1 MISTQVLFS
10 GIICGV
16 IFFHTSI
23 VAQLVFK
30 KLGTESIRALL
41 RALFPKFFALISVLA
56 LVNWI
61 LAWLSNSPCIAGTL
75 HAISFILALKAFLL
89 IKPTNQAT
97 DDGNT
102 KKFKLLHKVSVLSTL
117 VILALNIAMP
127 FLVIN

>member
-1 MISTQVLFS
+1 M
-10 GIICGV
+10 
-16 IFFHTSI
+16 
-23 VAQLVFK
+23 
-30 KLGTESIRALL
+30 
-41 RALFPKFFALISVLA
+41 LA

-102 KKFKLLHKVSVLSTL
+102 KKFKLLHKISVLSTL
-117 VILALNIAMP
+117 VILALNIAVP
-127 FLVIN
+127 FLIIN

>member
-1 MISTQVLFS
+1 MISIQVLFS

-16 IFFHTSI
+16 ILFHTSI
-23 VAQLVFK
+23 VAPLVFK
-30 KLGTESIRALL
+30 KLETESIRSLL
-41 RALFPKFFALISVLA
+41 SIISKVFALISVLA

-102 KKFKLLHKVSVLSTL
+102 KKFKLLHKISVLSTL
-117 VILALNIAMP
+117 VILALNIAVP

>member
-16 IFFHTSI
+16 ILFHTST
-23 VAQLVFK
+23 VAPLVFK
-30 KLGTESIRALL
+30 KLEAESIRSLL

-102 KKFKLLHKVSVLSTL
+102 KKFKLLHKISVLSTL
-117 VILALNIAMP
+117 VILALNIAVP